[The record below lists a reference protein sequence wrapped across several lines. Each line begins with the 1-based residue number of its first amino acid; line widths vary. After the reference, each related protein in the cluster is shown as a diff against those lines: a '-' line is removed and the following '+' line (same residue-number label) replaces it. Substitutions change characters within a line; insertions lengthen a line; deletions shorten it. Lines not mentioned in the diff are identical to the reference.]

1 MQNKKGIYL
10 LLAFIGTILVFF
22 CILFFVHERTL
33 ENGILFKVS
42 FNYENAQDITYNFY
56 NQSGKIEKIETGDGY
71 KNSLFLEKTDY
82 KSVKLL
88 RRLLKNLK
96 EKKEPTSDIGITIY
110 NGQNKRYYLLPFDS
124 EAASELSDL
133 IIDGYIHS
141 EMNRIT
147 KKDQKKEL
155 YLYEKEDTLAWT
167 TNGAEKR
174 IIHTYQCSSDFCQGI
189 YSDSENNEKVL
200 LDEKLYLY
208 NYITRAK
215 EEINTEAEI
224 TNVKLLKYQDQ
235 LRGLELINK
244 NNQSAYYDLSQK
256 EVLTSFQNQNFSFIN
271 NDLLLEVIKTTN
283 ENETDFSLRVW
294 NRFTKKEIWKS
305 NIIDQNNTIYSL
317 KEQKND
323 NITYYI
329 LERTSNKKT
338 TYQVLDAEWNRWK
351 DWQIFESVELTS
363 SDTLLVGIQKDNQIV
378 YEEYDKNGIKVIHTE
393 ENNMEE
399 D

>member
-1 MQNKKGIYL
+1 MQNKKGLYL
-10 LLAFIGTILVFF
+10 LLAFIGTILIFF

-56 NQSGKIEKIETGDGY
+56 NQSGKIEKVEIGDDY

-88 RRLLKNLK
+88 RKLLKNLK
-96 EKKEPTSDIGITIY
+96 EKKDPTNDVGITIY

-124 EAASELSDL
+124 DAAAELSEL
-133 IIDGYIHS
+133 IIDGYIHT

-147 KKDQKKEL
+147 KKEQTKEL

-174 IIHTYQCSSDFCQGI
+174 IIHTYQCSNNNCKGI

-208 NYITRAK
+208 NYITKNK
-215 EEINTEAEI
+215 EEINTEEEI
-224 TNVKLLKYQDQ
+224 FNIKLLKYNDQ
-235 LRGLELINK
+235 LMGIELTNK
-244 NNQSAYYDLSQK
+244 MNQNAYYDLSQK
-256 EVLTSFQNQNFSFIN
+256 EVLTSFRNQSFSFIN
-271 NDLLLEVIKTTN
+271 NDLLLEQTKTPK
-283 ENETDFSLRVW
+283 ETEMDFSLRVW
-294 NRFTKKEIWKS
+294 NRFTKEEMWKYTTV
-305 NIIDQNNTIYSL
+305 DQNNTIYVIN
-317 KEQKND
+317 EQKND
-323 NITYYI
+323 NLTYYI
-329 LERTSNKKT
+329 LERINNKKS
-338 TYQVLDAEWNRWK
+338 TYQVLNAQWNRWK
-351 DWQIFESVELTS
+351 DWQSFESVELTS
-363 SDTLLVGIQKDNQIV
+363 DDSLLVGVQKENQIV
-378 YEEYDKNGIKVIHTE
+378 YEEYDKDGIKIMHTE
-393 ENNMEE
+393 ENKKEK